1 MPTLSKPMGSSSDN
15 IAISVR
21 SISKSYFETPLS
33 LSERPTVLEFVKN
46 GLGAAGKPK
55 DKFRALD
62 NVSFDVPKGTS
73 LGIIGNNGAGKS
85 TLMQVLAGITKP
97 DNGEVEI
104 RGRVASILSV
114 GTGFHPDLTGK
125 ENVYMSGQMIG
136 MTKQEVEA
144 AYDDIVAFSEL
155 QGKMNQQVKYY
166 SNGMYL
172 RLAFS
177 VFSHL
182 KSDIVLLDEV
192 YSVGDAFFRKK
203 CELAIDR
210 MLNDGRTVV
219 IVSHSIS
226 DLKNNVQ
233 KMLLLSDGKV
243 VCHDTN
249 EVVLEKYFLDPSN
262 QDLNE
267 NLMAANGKFDGQLE
281 ADNHLFRISS
291 ISLKGASSGVEGQV
305 ERSEAISVEMQL
317 ERKLPDTELA
327 VVLVV
332 HSIDGKR
339 VMMDSTM
346 FRDQPEFIPNET
358 GIYNVNCV
366 LPGNMLYKGTYF
378 INVRITDKSANILY
392 ETGAKHL
399 LRVLPANWEEQTEL
413 SQFNIS
419 VQPRFD
425 WTLQK
430 S

>member
-1 MPTLSKPMGSSSDN
+1 MQTLSKPMRSSSDN
-15 IAISVR
+15 IAISVE

-46 GLGAAGKPK
+46 GLGATGKPK
-55 DKFRALD
+55 NKFKALD

-114 GTGFHPDLTGK
+114 GTGFHPELTGK

-136 MTKQEVEA
+136 MTKQEVEV

-192 YSVGDAFFRKK
+192 YSVGDVFFRKK

-226 DLKNNVQ
+226 DLKDTVQ
-233 KMLLLSDGKV
+233 KMLLLADGKV

-262 QDLNE
+262 QDLSQ
-267 NLMAANGKFDGQLE
+267 NLMAANGKFEGQLA
-281 ADNHLFRISS
+281 ADNHLFNVSS
-291 ISLKGASSGVEGQV
+291 ISIRGVDSGIEG
-305 ERSEAISVEMQL
+305 EAGRSESIIVEMHL
-317 ERKLPDTELA
+317 EKKLLETELA
-327 VVLVV
+327 VILVV

-339 VMMDSTM
+339 VMIDSTM
-346 FRDQPEFIPNET
+346 FRDQPEFIPNEI
-358 GIYNVNCV
+358 GNYNVTCT
-366 LPGNMLYKGTYF
+366 LPGSVLYKGTYF
-378 INVRITDKSANILY
+378 INVRITDKKANILY
-392 ETGAKHL
+392 ETGSEYL
-399 LRVLPANWEEQTEL
+399 LRVLPAQWEEKAEL

-419 VQPRFD
+419 VQPKFD
-425 WTLQK
+425 WNLHR